1 MNPDHCDASAL
12 RRMRIVLVE
21 PSHPGNIG
29 GVARAMKNMGICQL
43 VLVNPPQDW
52 AGEAARVRATSAL
65 DVLQQAQVVDSLEA
79 AIAPC
84 ALVLG
89 ASARLRSSRWPQ
101 TPVEEAAGE
110 ALMRAQTGDD
120 VALVF
125 GREKSGLTNAEL
137 DLCHAL
143 LHIPTNPACS
153 SLNLAAAVQVVAW
166 EIYKRWLGD
175 EKPVSTTFEGA
186 PRVSAE
192 VMEGFYDHLFTLLQ
206 QSEFMDPDKNAHF
219 RRRLRKLFN
228 RAGMNQKEVDILRGI
243 FRACQRKM
251 GVLD

>member
-1 MNPDHCDASAL
+1 MNPDHCEAPDL
-12 RRMRIVLVE
+12 RQLRIVLVE

-29 GVARAMKNMGICQL
+29 GTARAMKNMGICQL
-43 VLVNPPQDW
+43 VLVNPPEDW
-52 AGEAARVRATSAL
+52 QGEQARVRATSAL

-84 ALVLG
+84 SLVLG

-101 TPVEEAAGE
+101 MPVDEAA
-110 ALMRAQTGDD
+110 ALTLGRAQQGDA

-166 EIYKRWLGD
+166 EIYRRHLGD

-192 VMEGFYDHLFTLLQ
+192 VMEGFYEHLFTLLQ
-206 QSEFMDPDKNAHF
+206 QSEFMDPDKNEHF

-251 GVLD
+251 GVLE